1 MSKYKEI
8 MVQAFGTLGRGWVE
22 VQGLVKA
29 DGSMELL
36 YTVKYGYRNRTFE
49 DAKTK
54 VNNKVQE
61 LKKKYGVKTK
71 GNYERLK

>member
-22 VQGLVKA
+22 VQGEQVG
-29 DGSMELL
+29 GSMELL
-36 YTVKYGYRNRTFE
+36 YTVKYGYRGKTWE
-49 DAKTK
+49 EAKTK
-54 VNNKVQE
+54 AEAKVQE
-61 LKKKYGVKTK
+61 FKKKYGVKTK